1 METIASL
8 IARVLDSK
16 GDGAVIAQVK
26 KDVKQLCD
34 RFPIY

>member
-1 METIASL
+1 MKTIANL

-16 GDGAVIAQVK
+16 GDAGVIKLVK
-26 KDVKQLCD
+26 NDVKQLCD